1 MINEMKKYSDAI
13 DKISISSGKIIS
25 WLTIFMVITTF
36 AIVVLRYVFGWG
48 FIWLQEILVWMH
60 AAVFMLGATY
70 TLQQEE
76 HVRVDIFYRDLDAKK
91 RAWIN
96 IFGVALFLLP
106 LCFLFFLEAW
116 NYVTSAWLLK
126 EISRNTGGL
135 PYPAIP
141 VLKSMLL
148 LMPIGLMIQ
157 GISLFLKSLIAIRQ
171 N

>member
-1 MINEMKKYSDAI
+1 MINDMKKYSDAI
-13 DKISISSGKIIS
+13 DKISISSGKSIS
-25 WLTIFMVITTF
+25 WLTIFMVITTL

-60 AAVFMLGATY
+60 AAVFMLGAAY

-76 HVRVDIFYRDLDAKK
+76 HVRVDIFYRDLDTKK

-96 IFGVALFLLP
+96 IFGVTLFLLP
-106 LCFLFFLEAW
+106 LCFMFFLEAW
-116 NYVTSAWLLK
+116 NYVTSSWLLK

-148 LMPIGLMIQ
+148 LMPLGLMIQ